1 MVLGNQLGLGRSQRK
16 KGYMSSFSDFK
27 KRSKNSV
34 EDLSKKLES
43 LNSKESYKDD
53 RFWKPGLDSSKNGYA
68 VIRFLPPVEGEDVPF
83 VKLYSHAFQGK
94 GGWFIE
100 NCRTT
105 LGEKCPI
112 CEANTELWNSGLE
125 EDKDIARK
133 RKRKLNYISNI
144 LVISDPA
151 NSENEGKVFLFKY
164 GTKIFEKVQAL
175 MSPEFKDETPV
186 DPFNFW
192 EGADFKLKIRNVGG
206 YVNYDRSEFAAPA
219 PLMGGDDKKLE
230 AVWKKQ
236 YSLKEFVVTSN
247 FKSYEELKERFKK
260 TVGEDIREQ
269 FDESSAKTVEDD
281 STVEQVPSE
290 DMDTLDYFKSLKNKQ
305 D

>member
-1 MVLGNQLGLGRSQRK
+1 
-16 KGYMSSFSDFK
+16 MSSFSDFK

-83 VKLYSHAFQGK
+83 IKLYSHAFQGK

-144 LVISDPA
+144 LVVSDPS

-230 AVWKKQ
+230 AIWKKQ
-236 YSLKEFVVTSN
+236 YALKEFITTTN
-247 FKSYEELKERFKK
+247 FKSYEELKDRFKK

-269 FDESSAKTVEDD
+269 FDETSERTVEDD

>member
-175 MSPEFKDETPV
+175 MSPEFKDETPI

-230 AVWKKQ
+230 TLWKKQ

>member
-1 MVLGNQLGLGRSQRK
+1 
-16 KGYMSSFSDFK
+16 MSSFSDFK

-43 LNSKESYKDD
+43 LNTKDNYKDD
-53 RFWKPGLDSSKNGYA
+53 RFWKPGLDASKNGYA
-68 VIRFLPPVEGEDVPF
+68 VIRFLPPVEGEDLPF

-133 RKRKLNYISNI
+133 RKRKLNYISNV

-151 NSENEGKVFLFKY
+151 NSENEGNVFLFKY
-164 GTKIFEKVQAL
+164 GTKIFEKIQAL
-175 MSPEFKDETPV
+175 MSPEFKDEVPV

-192 EGADFKLKIRNVGG
+192 NGADFKLKIRNVGG

-230 AVWKKQ
+230 LLWKKQ
-236 YSLKEFVVTSN
+236 YALKEFINPSS

-260 TVGEDIREQ
+260 TVGDDIREQ
-269 FDESSAKTVEDD
+269 FDEATVRTVEDD

>member
-1 MVLGNQLGLGRSQRK
+1 
-16 KGYMSSFSDFK
+16 MSFADFK

-43 LNSKESYKDD
+43 LNSKESYKDE
-53 RFWKPGLDSSKNGYA
+53 RFWKPGIDQAKNGYA
-68 VIRFLPPVEGEDVPF
+68 VIRFLPATEGEDVPF
-83 VKLYSHAFQGK
+83 IKMYTHAFKGK

-100 NCRTT
+100 NCRTS
-105 LGEKCPI
+105 LGEKCPV
-112 CEANTELWNSGLE
+112 CEGNTELWNSGME
-125 EDKDIARK
+125 EDKDIARS

-144 LVISDPA
+144 LVISDPS
-151 NSENEGKVFLFKY
+151 NPENEGKVFLFKY
-164 GTKIFEKVQAL
+164 GTKIFEKIQAL
-175 MSPEFKDETPV
+175 MSPEFKDEAAV

-206 YVNYDRSEFAAPA
+206 YVNYDRSEFSAPA

-230 AVWKKQ
+230 ALWKKQ
-236 YSLKEFVVTSN
+236 YKLQEFLHPSN
-247 FKSYEELKERFKK
+247 FKSYEELKDRFKK

-269 FDESSAKTVEDD
+269 FDETTEKTIEDD
-281 STVEQVPSE
+281 SVVEQVPSE